1 MKKGKSGHDES
12 VSKSE
17 GTEKMQRDV
26 KKEIAEGR
34 KKNEN
39 FTRVVCNPHASVED

>member
-1 MKKGKSGHDES
+1 MKKGKSGHAES

-34 KKNEN
+34 KKEN

>member
-1 MKKGKSGHDES
+1 MKKGKSGHAES

-34 KKNEN
+34 KKKKILLELSA
-39 FTRVVCNPHASVED
+39 TLMRV